1 MAQKYTLNSPAVTTH
16 LTIVAEIIN
25 RLATNSNYC
34 KTICVAI
41 VTVFA
46 TFTTSPNWTAFVIW
60 LIPIVAICLLD
71 SLFVFMKKKLTKEQE
86 IFVKY
91 YKVKREAGEEKVD
104 NKLIEVAPFV
114 LNSSTACE
122 KICGT
127 LKNLGDVS
135 IWLFY
140 GAMIATL
147 LLHIVINQPSI
158 CNCQ

>member
-1 MAQKYTLNSPAVTTH
+1 MGQKYTLNSQAVTTH

-46 TFTTSPNWTAFVIW
+46 TFTTSPNWTSFVIW

-71 SLFVFMKKKLTKEQE
+71 SLFVFMKKKLTKEQKV
-86 IFVKY
+86 FVEHFKEE
-91 YKVKREAGEEKVD
+91 KEAGREEVD

-122 KICGT
+122 KFCGT
-127 LKNLGDVS
+127 LKNLGDIS

-140 GAMIATL
+140 GAMIITL
-147 LLHIVINQPSI
+147 VLHILLR
-158 CNCQ
+158 